1 MPQPNNQPKKHR
13 TRANAAMKTRTLFCV
28 TLFIVGAFGLLIYQL
43 YALQLRDAEL
53 YRTEA
58 VTQQLKDTTLP
69 ALRGSIYSVNG
80 KLLAKSSTVWNIVA
94 DPSSIAKSGA
104 SESQLRT
111 AAENIAALLGGDTTA
126 DTVYEVL
133 TAKNSSGEPYQ
144 YRMLAKGVDKPVA
157 DSILNYADEYRMDPE
172 DGAAIGKRILY
183 FSTEQATTRSYPY
196 GEFLSSVLGFCNSDG
211 EGAYG
216 LENTTM
222 KPWQARR
229 AAVWPRRMST
239 ETPWPP
245 GRPMCTRLSTATTCS

>member
-1 MPQPNNQPKKHR
+1 
-13 TRANAAMKTRTLFCV
+13 MKARTLFCV

-104 SESQLRT
+104 SEGQLRT

-133 TAKNSSGEPYQ
+133 TAKISSGEP
-144 YRMLAKGVDKPVA
+144 
-157 DSILNYADEYRMDPE
+157 
-172 DGAAIGKRILY
+172 
-183 FSTEQATTRSYPY
+183 
-196 GEFLSSVLGFCNSDG
+196 
-211 EGAYG
+211 
-216 LENTTM
+216 
-222 KPWQARR
+222 
-229 AAVWPRRMST
+229 
-239 ETPWPP
+239 
-245 GRPMCTRLSTATTCS
+245 

>member
-13 TRANAAMKTRTLFCV
+13 VRANAAMKARTLFCV

-126 DTVYEVL
+126 DTVYELL

-157 DSILNYADEYRMDPE
+157 DSILNYADEYRMDP
-172 DGAAIGKRILY
+172 
-183 FSTEQATTRSYPY
+183 
-196 GEFLSSVLGFCNSDG
+196 
-211 EGAYG
+211 
-216 LENTTM
+216 
-222 KPWQARR
+222 
-229 AAVWPRRMST
+229 
-239 ETPWPP
+239 
-245 GRPMCTRLSTATTCS
+245 

>member
-144 YRMLAKGVDKPVA
+144 YRMLAKGVDKPVV
-157 DSILNYADEYRMDPE
+157 DSILNYADEYHGSRGRRHDRQTYFVLFDRTGHDPQLPLRRVPLL
-172 DGAAIGKRILY
+172 GAGLLQQRWRGRLRPGKIL
-183 FSTEQATTRSYPY
+183 R
-196 GEFLSSVLGFCNSDG
+196 
-211 EGAYG
+211 
-216 LENTTM
+216 
-222 KPWQARR
+222 
-229 AAVWPRRMST
+229 
-239 ETPWPP
+239 
-245 GRPMCTRLSTATTCS
+245 

>member
-1 MPQPNNQPKKHR
+1 
-13 TRANAAMKTRTLFCV
+13 MKARTLFCV

-104 SESQLRT
+104 SESQLRA
-111 AAENIAALLGGDTTA
+111 AAESIAALLGGDTTA

-157 DSILNYADEYRMDPE
+157 DSILN
-172 DGAAIGKRILY
+172 
-183 FSTEQATTRSYPY
+183 
-196 GEFLSSVLGFCNSDG
+196 
-211 EGAYG
+211 
-216 LENTTM
+216 
-222 KPWQARR
+222 
-229 AAVWPRRMST
+229 
-239 ETPWPP
+239 
-245 GRPMCTRLSTATTCS
+245 